1 MYSDEGLHRRTP
13 LRCVRG
19 GNSVWSS
26 APPPLL
32 CPPHANLAPPQPPS
46 APLPCSQKG
55 GQNPVPTQTHAPG
68 LGTSFCRLPGHSLEP
83 FLSTPSNPAS
93 RESEAAHVCP
103 APGPGGSVCCIPAQ
117 PLLPLLACPLQRPS
131 PTTSPIHQPHLSWDQ
146 KHCRSP
152 TLPAKPSQHPQSL
165 AVCGSSWPAHS
176 KGVHS
181 LLNPVK
187 KIQGIISYHLALCI
201 TTQGEM
207 GVWQGIKG
215 PERLSG
221 RYGVTQLIR

>member
-55 GQNPVPTQTHAPG
+55 GQNPFPTQPHAPD
-68 LGTSFCRLPGHSLEP
+68 LGTSFSRLPGHSLEP
-83 FLSTPSNPAS
+83 FLSTPPNPAS

-103 APGPGGSVCCIPAQ
+103 APGPGGSVCCIPAKPFL
-117 PLLPLLACPLQRPS
+117 PLLPCPLQRPS
-131 PTTSPIHQPHLSWDQ
+131 PTTPPIHQPHLSWDQ

-152 TLPAKPSQHPQSL
+152 TLPTKPSLAPPIPSCLWVLLACPQQRGPLTLEPSQENPRNHFIPSGPVHYHTGRNGSL
-165 AVCGSSWPAHS
+165 ARNQRPREVKWPVRSHTAH
-176 KGVHS
+176 
-181 LLNPVK
+181 
-187 KIQGIISYHLALCI
+187 
-201 TTQGEM
+201 
-207 GVWQGIKG
+207 
-215 PERLSG
+215 
-221 RYGVTQLIR
+221 